1 MRICKRC
8 QWTKE
13 MLDKELLKLE
23 DYIARIPEDEK
34 TDDTEYERRLLL
46 CDSCEFMRDGLCGRG
61 GCSVALRAA
70 KKRQYCPDV
79 HKKW

>member
-46 CDSCEFMRDGLCGRG
+46 CDSCEFMRGGLCGVHHADRRG
-61 GCSVALRAA
+61 HPLL
-70 KKRQYCPDV
+70 
-79 HKKW
+79 